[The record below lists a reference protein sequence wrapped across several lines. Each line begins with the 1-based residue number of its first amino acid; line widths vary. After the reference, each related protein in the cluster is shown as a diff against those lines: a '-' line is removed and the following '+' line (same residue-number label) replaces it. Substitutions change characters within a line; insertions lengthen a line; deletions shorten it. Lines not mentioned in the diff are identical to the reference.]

1 MRQYRHLIAFIMC
14 FSLPSMTAVKS
25 QNYFSKKFTAGVS
38 GMCVNV
44 LPDGYLMTCAFQGS
58 DAWII
63 KTDLEGN
70 ETQRRHYSNFS
81 CSKPDLTLVDKD
93 RVFIGGIANINDTAG
108 LRLVRLNTN
117 GDTLWTRTYRKT
129 GCQEQSRGIVKSHDG
144 NLVIAVKR
152 WNFASGQRDLLV
164 YKLDT
169 AGNMLSEKV
178 LFGDRYL
185 TDWTSIRYANNEYY
199 FSYYYAFERDWS
211 EVDGAIMKTDTN
223 FVKTYYEHFGAKGV
237 FADYNESAYFVPM
250 QNKQSAFIW
259 KQDSTS
265 GAWQPYIGQTNT
277 AIFNLDSIGEKKS
290 TYFFYNRGISSCV
303 RTAGSVRIMKN
314 GDIVGVGKISG
325 ACTID
330 GNFKGWIF
338 RMSPT
343 GRLKWERFITDSL
356 YYPPQPYLWLI
367 DFKETPSSDLIISG
381 LILKDNPQFN
391 PILIKVDSN
400 GCLFNRRCDSADIK
414 VSINSFNFEHQNI
427 KVFPNPVS
435 EQLTVDYAF
444 TELPKDATLQI
455 TDILGRSVYRQKMVN
470 KQGQIIVDMTTLQ
483 TGLYIASVHSE
494 QHILWQTKVAVQ
506 R

>member
-1 MRQYRHLIAFIMC
+1 MC

-25 QNYFSKKFTAGVS
+25 QNYFSKKFTTGVS

-58 DAWII
+58 STWMI

-70 ETQRRHYSNFS
+70 ETQRRLYSNFS
-81 CSKPDLTLVDKD
+81 CSHPDLTLLDKD
-93 RVFIGGIANINDTAG
+93 RVFIGGIANVNDSAG
-108 LRLVRLNTN
+108 LCLVRLNTN
-117 GDTLWTRTYRKT
+117 GDTLWTRKYRKT
-129 GCQEQSRGIVKSHDG
+129 GCQEVSCGIVKSHDG

-152 WNFASGQRDLLV
+152 WNFASRQRDLLV

-178 LFGDRYL
+178 LFGIRNL

-199 FSYYYAFERDWS
+199 FSYYYAFERDHS
-211 EVDGAIMKTDTN
+211 DIDGALMKTDTN
-223 FVKTYYEHFGAKGV
+223 FIITYHKPMGPKGD
-237 FADYNESAYFVPM
+237 FADYNEVAYFVPM

-277 AIFNLDSIGEKKS
+277 AIFNLDSVGEKKA
-290 TYFFYNRGISSCV
+290 THFFYDRGLPDCP
-303 RTAGSVRIMKN
+303 RTAESVRVMKN
-314 GDIVGVGKISG
+314 GDIVGVGKLSG
-325 ACTID
+325 ICTD

-414 VSINSFNFEHQNI
+414 VSVNSFSFEQQNI

-435 EQLTVDYAF
+435 HQLNIDYVP
-444 TELPKDATLQI
+444 ENGNETLEI
-455 TDILGRSVYRQKMVN
+455 SVFDILGKTVFSRKFDAFRDPLSINVSNLAEGMYIISVSV
-470 KQGQIIVDMTTLQ
+470 QGKKT
-483 TGLYIASVHSE
+483 YISKF
-494 QHILWQTKVAVQ
+494 IK